1 MHKARIVINKDY
13 KLGTI
18 DDRIYGSFVEHMGR
32 VVYSGI
38 YEPGHPE
45 ADEDGFRKDVLAAVK
60 EAGITNIRYP
70 GGNFVSCY
78 HWEDGIGKK
87 EERPRRLELAWR
99 AIETN
104 EFGTDEFMKWC
115 EKAGTEPL
123 LAVNLGTKGLE
134 DAVHYLEYCNF
145 PGGTSYSD
153 RRIENGRVEPYNVRM
168 WCLGNEMDGH
178 WQLGHKSASEYGRL
192 ARETAKAMKLID
204 PDIELVS
211 CGSSLNTMA
220 TFPQWE
226 EESLEETY
234 EYVDYISLHQYFD
247 GHEKT
252 TEEFLAQADAMDE
265 YIKIV
270 IAACDFIKAKKRSD
284 KTLNISFDEWGVW
297 TRHSDETVREC
308 DISPWQQAQPISEMI
323 YSFKDALLF
332 GGMLLAILKNA
343 DRVKVACQSLLT
355 NISAMI
361 MTEKGGE
368 MWKQTIYYPFADVAQ
383 LGHGEVL
390 DSRVI
395 CPEYATKDK
404 KSHVPL
410 IDTVT
415 VKNGNEIV
423 LFAIN
428 RSSEI
433 SMEIEME
440 LQGFEVE
447 EVIEHR
453 VLCAQDIEADN
464 SVMHNLVKTSTRE
477 DVSLEEEK
485 AACVLDKITWNAIR
499 FRIKE

>member
-1 MHKARIVINKDY
+1 MKRFGNVI
-13 KLGTI
+13 
-18 DDRIYGSFVEHMGR
+18 S
-32 VVYSGI
+32 
-38 YEPGHPE
+38 P
-45 ADEDGFRKDVLAAVK
+45 
-60 EAGITNIRYP
+60 
-70 GGNFVSCY
+70 
-78 HWEDGIGKK
+78 
-87 EERPRRLELAWR
+87 
-99 AIETN
+99 
-104 EFGTDEFMKWC
+104 
-115 EKAGTEPL
+115 
-123 LAVNLGTKGLE
+123 
-134 DAVHYLEYCNF
+134 
-145 PGGTSYSD
+145 
-153 RRIENGRVEPYNVRM
+153 
-168 WCLGNEMDGH
+168 
-178 WQLGHKSASEYGRL
+178 
-192 ARETAKAMKLID
+192 
-204 PDIELVS
+204 
-211 CGSSLNTMA
+211 
-220 TFPQWE
+220 
-226 EESLEETY
+226 
-234 EYVDYISLHQYFD
+234 
-247 GHEKT
+247 
-252 TEEFLAQADAMDE
+252 
-265 YIKIV
+265 
-270 IAACDFIKAKKRSD
+270 
-284 KTLNISFDEWGVW
+284 
-297 TRHSDETVREC
+297 
-308 DISPWQQAQPISEMI
+308 PWQQAQPISEMI

-485 AACVLDKITWNAIR
+485 AACVLDKLTWNAIR

>member
-226 EESLEETY
+226 EDSLEETY

-308 DISPWQQAQPISEMI
+308 DIAPMA
-323 YSFKDALLF
+323 A
-332 GGMLLAILKNA
+332 GTA
-343 DRVKVACQSLLT
+343 D
-355 NISAMI
+355 
-361 MTEKGGE
+361 
-368 MWKQTIYYPFADVAQ
+368 
-383 LGHGEVL
+383 
-390 DSRVI
+390 
-395 CPEYATKDK
+395 
-404 KSHVPL
+404 
-410 IDTVT
+410 
-415 VKNGNEIV
+415 
-423 LFAIN
+423 
-428 RSSEI
+428 
-433 SMEIEME
+433 
-440 LQGFEVE
+440 
-447 EVIEHR
+447 
-453 VLCAQDIEADN
+453 
-464 SVMHNLVKTSTRE
+464 
-477 DVSLEEEK
+477 
-485 AACVLDKITWNAIR
+485 
-499 FRIKE
+499 